1 MTAGRSGQPGDGQ
14 VGGGQVSGD
23 WTDEALLG
31 ELRGVLAQVDPVPGY
46 VLEAARAAFG
56 VRDLD
61 QELATLAADS
71 ASTLGSPAPVRA
83 LLTLRTLSFEAS
95 ETGVELEL
103 SAAGKRFDLQGQVLG
118 GVRGPVMVDHSEGA
132 AQAEADELGWCE
144 VRGVGA
150 GQLRVRWT
158 DGAGRATV
166 TAWFET

>member
-1 MTAGRSGQPGDGQ
+1 MMAGRSGQPGDGQ
-14 VGGGQVSGD
+14 LGGD

-31 ELRGVLAQVDPVPGY
+31 ELRAVLAQVDPVPGY

-56 VRDLD
+56 VRNLD
-61 QELATLAADS
+61 QELATLVADS
-71 ASTLGSPAPVRA
+71 ASALASPAPVRP

-118 GVRGPVMVDHSEGA
+118 GVRGPVVVDHSEAA
-132 AQAEADELGWCE
+132 AQAEADELGWFE

-150 GQLRVRWT
+150 GRLRVRWT
-158 DGAGRATV
+158 DGAGRPTV

>member
-1 MTAGRSGQPGDGQ
+1 MMAGRSGQPGDGQ
-14 VGGGQVSGD
+14 LGGD

-31 ELRGVLAQVDPVPGY
+31 ELRVVLAQVDPVPGH
-46 VLEAARAAFG
+46 VLEAARAAFR
-56 VRDLD
+56 VRNLD
-61 QELATLAADS
+61 QELATLVADS
-71 ASTLGSPAPVRA
+71 ASELGSPAPVRT

-118 GVRGPVMVDHSEGA
+118 GVRGPVVVDHSEGA
-132 AQAEADELGWCE
+132 AQAEADELGWFE

-150 GQLRVRWT
+150 GRLRVRWT
-158 DGAGRATV
+158 DGAGRPTV

>member
-14 VGGGQVSGD
+14 VGGRQVSGD
-23 WTDEALLG
+23 CTDEALLG

-61 QELATLAADS
+61 RELATLVADS
-71 ASTLGSPAPVRA
+71 ASTLGTRAPVRA

-103 SAAGKRFDLQGQVLG
+103 SAAGKRFDLRGQVLG

-132 AQAEADELGWCE
+132 AQAKADELGWCE
-144 VRGVGA
+144 VRGVSA
-150 GQLRVRWT
+150 GRLRVRWT